1 VTAAEGRVLEGTRAM
16 TANGLLVL
24 LLLAVLP
31 ITGAPGA
38 QSTSGAAP
46 ATGPSE
52 AATSVAV
59 EVARDLTYVATPPV
73 TAGDTTLDLYYT
85 ASTPGAT
92 PADPSPIVV
101 FVHGGGWRRG
111 DKSQHAEKGE
121 YFARAGFLFASIN
134 YRLHPDVDPAAQ
146 ALDVAQAVSWI
157 ARNAETYDADPTRVF
172 LIGHSAGAHLA
183 ALAAL
188 DPTYLERAR
197 FPRQHLRG
205 VVLLDGAGYDLLE
218 RQGSELE
225 LELDLLRTVFG
236 DDPAT
241 LRRLSPIHA
250 IDSSAGGTPPPFLVL
265 HVPRETSRQAS
276 VKLGARLRQAGGTAE
291 VVETPGKT
299 HRTLNRELGHD
310 GDGPT
315 MLVSTFLRRLST
327 SPSQP

>member
-1 VTAAEGRVLEGTRAM
+1 M
-16 TANGLLVL
+16 TANGLLAL
-24 LLLAVLP
+24 LLLAGVP
-31 ITGAPGA
+31 ICGAPVA
-38 QSTSGAAP
+38 SQSTSRATTAP
-46 ATGPSE
+46 GPSE
-52 AATSVAV
+52 GATPVGVEV
-59 EVARDLTYVATPPV
+59 EVARDLTYLATPPV
-73 TAGDTTLDLYYT
+73 AAGGTTLDLYYT
-85 ASTPGAT
+85 ASAPGAA

-111 DKSQHAEKGE
+111 DKAQHAEKGE

-134 YRLHPDVDPAAQ
+134 YRLYPDVDPATQ

-157 ARNAETYDADPTRVF
+157 ARNAETYDADPTLVF
-172 LIGHSAGAHLA
+172 LMGHSAGAHLA

-218 RQGSELE
+218 RQGSELAR
-225 LELDLLRTVFG
+225 ELDLLRTVFG

-250 IDSSAGGTPPPFLVL
+250 IDIDAGGAPPAFLVL
-265 HVPRETSRQAS
+265 HVPREASRQAS
-276 VKLGARLRQAGGTAE
+276 EKLSARLRQAGGTAE
-291 VVETPGKT
+291 VVETPGKS

-315 MLVSTFLRRLST
+315 TLVSTFLRRLSN
-327 SPSQP
+327 SASQP